1 MPQLGSGNRAG
12 RSYGSHRRS
21 GAFYKS
27 SASPTSG
34 NPSGNLGR
42 TSGSTPGVKPA
53 VAQVAI
59 PRDIRNYQSRS
70 REHG

>member
-27 SASPTSG
+27 SASPT
-34 NPSGNLGR
+34 SGNLGR